1 MPDWAR
7 IHEDK
12 KFRAGYLPLA
22 FLSSLYGTAV
32 RLRLKL
38 FNKENARSLPGFTIS
53 IGNLTAG
60 GTGKTPATLM
70 LAEWAAA
77 EGLNAAV
84 LSRGYGGA
92 NKKATIVSDGVRILA
107 DPETVG
113 DEACLLAQRL
123 KGVPVVVSKN
133 RYHGGLL
140 AHNRFNSSFFI
151 LDDGYQH
158 LALKR
163 DLNLLL
169 LDSLSPFGNG
179 RLLPWGPLREPVSE
193 IRRADAVILTR
204 ALELNDKGMAEF
216 KKALVGVQ
224 LFRADHVPEG
234 VIFPS
239 GDQSYPPAFLKGRRV
254 AAFAGIGR
262 PESFRE
268 TLMGLGAEVS
278 FFKPFPDHHPFT
290 GDEIRSLIK
299 EKNNAGADLIITTE
313 KDWMRAASLFPED
326 QSAAYLTIRFDLMD
340 DKERF
345 FTMVREKFNNKK
357 ADECRPGY
365 KHLKENH
372 HALE

>member
-12 KFRAGYLPLA
+12 KFRAAYLPLA
-22 FLSSLYGTAV
+22 VLSSLYGAAV

-38 FNKENARSLPGFTIS
+38 YNKETARSLPGFTVS

-60 GTGKTPATLM
+60 GTGKTPATCM
-70 LAEWAAA
+70 LAEWAAG

-84 LSRGYGGA
+84 LSRGYGGSSK
-92 NKKATIVSDGVRILA
+92 NATIVSDGLRILA
-107 DPETVG
+107 DPEASG

-133 RYHGGLL
+133 RYDGGVL
-140 AHNRFNSSFFI
+140 AHKRFSSTFFI

-169 LDSLSPFGNG
+169 IDSLSPFGNG
-179 RLLPWGPLREPVSE
+179 HLLPWGPLREPVSE

-204 ALELNDKGMAEF
+204 ARELNDRDMYEF
-216 KKALVGVQ
+216 KKTLTGVQ

-234 VIFPS
+234 IVFPEGHS
-239 GDQSYPPAFLKGRRV
+239 SCPPAFLKGKRV

-262 PESFRE
+262 PASFRD
-268 TLMGLGAEVS
+268 TLIGLGAEVS
-278 FFKPFPDHHPFT
+278 FFKAFPDHHPFT
-290 GDEIRSLIK
+290 ADEVRSLLA

-313 KDWMRAASLFPED
+313 KDWMRIAPLFPED
-326 QSAAYLTIRFDLMD
+326 QSVAYLTIRFDLMD
-340 DKERF
+340 DRERFFAMVKERF
-345 FTMVREKFNNKK
+345 INKK
-357 ADECRPGY
+357 G
-365 KHLKENH
+365 HTL
-372 HALE
+372 